1 MDWSGFLMSRSWSR
15 TIDLRLVSL
24 VTMINVLVAAGF
36 AVVGV
41 VAPMAILPPGE
52 ATNGAYSLFAL
63 YAAARAVPL
72 AALTL
77 VAVYRR
83 AMSALLVLGGLAG
96 VIQFLDA
103 GIGLMQADAG
113 KAIGPLI
120 IGILQM
126 AALWRV
132 NRSKEDPGSRW

>member
-1 MDWSGFLMSRSWSR
+1 M
-15 TIDLRLVSL
+15 
-24 VTMINVLVAAGF
+24 VA
-36 AVVGV
+36 
-41 VAPMAILPPGE
+41 
-52 ATNGAYSLFAL
+52 ND
-63 YAAARAVPL
+63 AAARAVPL

-126 AALWRV
+126 AAL
-132 NRSKEDPGSRW
+132 